1 MGQRN
6 RTVDIEMEQQQSQ
19 ASLQPEPCILLSSFP
34 QQQPDHNHHH
44 NIPAMVANVPNL
56 VEAHS
61 LQDPSY
67 DNSAMFYGLPQYHHQ
82 PPPHHHQRA
91 PTNFYVPYVAFQAPP
106 SQLPSS
112 SSHGVVGVSSD
123 HEYERNAHFMDH
135 TRGAYK
141 RKNAE
146 GGIPVNPQYLS
157 TLATPFN
164 TTETAAAPFGGAR
177 NRPGAVTMNPVL
189 PHAPNSFVQG
199 SYPGHHPFPPPGSIW
214 YDQHHGRSDGSPSFW
229 PHSPYMH
236 GSNIVESS
244 SRNPTAFMY
253 PSQLN
258 PRDHYYSQHHHPAP
272 PGVQGVRGQS
282 TTLYPHMASPAS
294 FRVPPGNFAPQTT
307 MNSGPSGSEMGP
319 VQQTG
324 FRIYQHHQRDDS
336 VPVATLRQHR
346 AGVPRLRVMPDDE
359 VAILEFGDFLGGS
372 GNNHIDRHRDM
383 RLDIE
388 EMSYE
393 ELLAL
398 SERIGTVNT
407 GLPEED
413 VKNHLKTRTCLGINL
428 EKESSSP
435 RTKDTETE
443 PCTICQES
451 FKNEEKIA
459 TLDCGHEY
467 HAGCLEKWLVVK
479 NVCPI
484 CKSEAL
490 VMEKRKV

>member
-6 RTVDIEMEQQQSQ
+6 RTVDLEMEQQHQSQ
-19 ASLQPEPCILLSSFP
+19 ASLQPGPCILLGSFP
-34 QQQPDHNHHH
+34 QQQQPDNST
-44 NIPAMVANVPNL
+44 NLPAVAASFPNL
-56 VEAHS
+56 EA
-61 LQDPSY
+61 PTSY
-67 DNSAMFYGLPQYHHQ
+67 DSSAMFYGLPQYHHPHQ
-82 PPPHHHQRA
+82 LHQPAPPP
-91 PTNFYVPYVAFQAPP
+91 TNYYVPYPAFQGPP

-112 SSHGVVGVSSD
+112 STHGVSSD
-123 HEYERNAHFMDH
+123 HDYDRNAHFMDH

-141 RKNAE
+141 RKNAD
-146 GGIPVNPQYLS
+146 GLHMNPQYLS
-157 TLATPFN
+157 TLAAPFN
-164 TTETAAAPFGGAR
+164 NTPETIAPFGAPR
-177 NRPGAVTMNPVL
+177 SRPGAVSMNPAL
-189 PHAPNSFVQG
+189 PPPHAPNSFFQG
-199 SYPGHHPFPPPGSIW
+199 SYPGHHPLPPPGSIW

-229 PHSPYMH
+229 PHPPYMH
-236 GSNIVESS
+236 GSNIVAGSIESS

-253 PSQLN
+253 PPQLS
-258 PRDHYYSQHHHPAP
+258 PRDHYFHPP
-272 PGVQGVRGQS
+272 PPPPPVQGVRGQS
-282 TTLYPHMASPAS
+282 ATLYPTMASYGFPH
-294 FRVPPGNFAPQTT
+294 GNFASQNTI
-307 MNSGPSGSEMGP
+307 NRGPSGSEMGP
-319 VQQTG
+319 VQPTG

-336 VPVATLRQHR
+336 VPLAALRQHR
-346 AGVPRLRVMPDDE
+346 GGVPRFRMMPDDE

-372 GNNHIDRHRDM
+372 GNNHIDHHRDM

-413 VKNHLKTRTCLGINL
+413 VKNHLKTRTCSVINHA
-428 EKESSSP
+428 EESSSSSP
-435 RTKDTETE
+435 QTKDRGTE

-467 HAGCLEKWLVVK
+467 HAECLEKWLVVK

-484 CKSEAL
+484 CKAEAL
-490 VMEKRKV
+490 VMEKTTV

>member
-6 RTVDIEMEQQQSQ
+6 RTVDLEMEQHQQSRT
-19 ASLQPEPCILLSSFP
+19 SLQREPCILLNSFP
-34 QQQPDHNHHH
+34 QQQQQQQPPMMVS
-44 NIPAMVANVPNL
+44 NIPNL
-56 VEAHS
+56 ESHS
-61 LQDPSY
+61 LQDPTY
-67 DNSAMFYGLPQYHHQ
+67 DNSAMFYGLPQYHHHQQQHQ
-82 PPPHHHQRA
+82 PA
-91 PTNFYVPYVAFQAPP
+91 PTNFYVPYVAYQPPP

-112 SSHGVVGVSSD
+112 SIHGSD
-123 HEYERNAHFMDH
+123 HFMDH

-146 GGIPVNPQYLS
+146 GLNPQYL
-157 TLATPFN
+157 
-164 TTETAAAPFGGAR
+164 AAPFHI
-177 NRPGAVTMNPVL
+177 PETVSPYGAVTMNQVRP
-189 PHAPNSFVQG
+189 PHCQNSFVQG
-199 SYPGHHPFPPPGSIW
+199 TYAGHHPFPPPGSIW
-214 YDQHHGRSDGSPSFW
+214 YDQHHGRPDGSPSFW
-229 PHSPYMH
+229 PHTPYMH
-236 GSNIVESS
+236 GGTNNNVVSGSIESS
-244 SRNPTAFMY
+244 SRNPTSFMY

-258 PRDHYYSQHHHPAP
+258 PRDHYYSHHHHHNHPAIP
-272 PGVQGVRGQS
+272 PVQGVRGQS
-282 TTLYPHMASPAS
+282 STLYPHVASSAS
-294 FRVPPGNFAPQTT
+294 YRVPPSSYPLQNA
-307 MNSGPSGSEMGP
+307 MNSGPSGAEMGS

-324 FRIYQHHQRDDS
+324 FRIYQQHQRDDS
-336 VPVATLRQHR
+336 LPVATLRQHR
-346 AGVPRLRVMPDDE
+346 GLPRLRVMPDDE
-359 VAILEFGDFLGGS
+359 VAILEFGDFLGT
-372 GNNHIDRHRDM
+372 NHVDHHRDM

-407 GLPEED
+407 GLPEEE
-413 VKNHLKTRTCLGINL
+413 VKNHLKTRTCFGNKP
-428 EKESSSP
+428 EKESSSSSSP
-435 RTKDTETE
+435 QAKDIESE

-467 HAGCLEKWLVVK
+467 HAECLEKWLIVK